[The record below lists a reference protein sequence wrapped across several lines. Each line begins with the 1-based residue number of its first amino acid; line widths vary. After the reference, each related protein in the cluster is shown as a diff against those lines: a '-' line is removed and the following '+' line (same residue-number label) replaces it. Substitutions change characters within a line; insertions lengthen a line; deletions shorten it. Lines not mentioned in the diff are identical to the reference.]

1 MHDTFL
7 LLGLLGALFAVPAC
21 AEDIAPEGGPDATVQ
36 PPPQP
41 GDPDAGPPPGDVVT
55 VANPDG
61 TFTTKVD
68 AASADEWQYV
78 DLEAGREVAAG
89 EPWDLAAQRFHIKIN
104 GGSSGPMGGVVA
116 PVAAAT
122 LDAVRAVPAD
132 GFITD
137 TAEKPAF
144 EQGTGWYDYD
154 ELTHVLTPYPIVWV
168 VKIADGSHVKL
179 LIESYYDGAGTSGH
193 FTWRWAPMVAGGGS

>member
-1 MHDTFL
+1 MHDTLL
-7 LLGLLGALFAVPAC
+7 LLGLIGALFAVPAC

-36 PPPQP
+36 QP
-41 GDPDAGPPPGDVVT
+41 GEPDAGPPPGDVVT

-61 TFTTKVD
+61 TFTTKVN
-68 AASADEWQYV
+68 AVPAEEWQYV
-78 DLEAGREVAAG
+78 DLHAGIEVTASDA
-89 EPWDLAAQRFHIKIN
+89 WDLAAQRFHIKVN
-104 GGSSGPMGGVVA
+104 GGSSGMMGGAVA

-122 LDAVRAVPAD
+122 LDAVGAVPAE

-144 EQGTGWYDYD
+144 EQGAGWYDYD
-154 ELTHVLTPYPIVWV
+154 DVTHVLTPFPVVWV

-179 LIESYYDGAGTSGH
+179 VIEDYYDAAGTSGH

>member
-1 MHDTFL
+1 MHDTLL

-36 PPPQP
+36 PPPLP
-41 GDPDAGPPPGDVVT
+41 GEADAGPPPGDVVT
-55 VANPDG
+55 VQNPDG

-68 AASADEWQYV
+68 AVPAEEWQYV
-78 DLEAGREVAAG
+78 DLHAGVEVAATDA
-89 EPWDLAAQRFHIKIN
+89 WDLAAQRFHIRVN
-104 GGSSGPMGGVVA
+104 GGSSGPLGGAVA
-116 PVAAAT
+116 PVAAAS
-122 LDAVRAVPAD
+122 LDAVLAVPAD

-137 TAEKPAF
+137 TAAKPAF

-168 VKIADGSHVKL
+168 VKTADGSHVKL
-179 LIESYYDGAGTSGH
+179 VIESYYDGAGTSGH